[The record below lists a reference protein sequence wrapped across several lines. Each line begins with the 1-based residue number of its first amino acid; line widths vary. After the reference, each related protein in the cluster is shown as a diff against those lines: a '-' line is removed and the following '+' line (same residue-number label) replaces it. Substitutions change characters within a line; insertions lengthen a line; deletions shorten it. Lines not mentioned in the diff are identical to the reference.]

1 MRCATQENTG
11 AFSGLLTTLQTKKLI
26 RTHIL
31 VLTDT
36 CGTWQQNWVAKN
48 TGYSNKRK
56 EKRYANALNNNE
68 KQRLMQ
74 DPTSSKLGLHFL
86 PVSVRLQ
93 KYVRGT
99 TMS

>member
-1 MRCATQENTG
+1 MRCATLENTG
-11 AFSGLLTTLQTKKLI
+11 AFSGLLTTLQTKNSYEL
-26 RTHIL
+26 IL

-56 EKRYANALNNNE
+56 EKRYANAFNNNE